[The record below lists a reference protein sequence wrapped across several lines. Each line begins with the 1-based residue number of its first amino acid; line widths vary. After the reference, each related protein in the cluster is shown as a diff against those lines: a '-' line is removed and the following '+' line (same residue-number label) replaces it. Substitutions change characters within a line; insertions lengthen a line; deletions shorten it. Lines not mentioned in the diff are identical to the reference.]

1 MLEHKDPSS
10 NVSSGFS
17 HTDVETWTRTVVTI
31 LAVLVYKIITYRPI
45 GF

>member
-10 NVSSGFS
+10 NISGGFS
-17 HTDVETWTRTVVTI
+17 HTDVKTWTQTVII

-45 GF
+45 G